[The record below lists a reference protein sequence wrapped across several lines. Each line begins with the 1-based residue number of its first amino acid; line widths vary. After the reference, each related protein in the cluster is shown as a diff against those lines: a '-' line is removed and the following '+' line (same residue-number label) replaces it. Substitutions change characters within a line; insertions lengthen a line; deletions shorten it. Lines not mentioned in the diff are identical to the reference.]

1 MSRRAW
7 SAGSAVGLAAT
18 VIALAFVELTRQP
31 ATADRA
37 STLYV
42 PAVALLLVIAVAY
55 LVWHVDP
62 AYTFSAA
69 IVLTPFAGNWP
80 ELGIPGPASPDRLLL
95 AGAILA
101 VMLRAPAVADRPR
114 LRITG
119 AHWFLALA
127 VAYALISAFFAG
139 TLFERDPFLKI
150 VDAFGIMPFLAFLT
164 APLAFRTPEQRRVLL
179 VALVALGAYL
189 GLTTLFEMIKLDALV
204 WPKYIIDPN
213 YGIHGGRG
221 RGPFVDAVAN
231 GLALF
236 TCAAACGIAV
246 ATWRDRGAR
255 AIAIA
260 VGLLCIAGTFI
271 SLERSVWIGALL
283 GTAIAMLAIRGLRR
297 YLLPVVASFAVV
309 IATMLAVVPGLSATV
324 HDRLHNNMTIW
335 DRQNLTRAAV
345 NMLEVRPL
353 FGFGWSRFQSDSADY
368 FQQAFDYP
376 LTATT
381 AGVHNT
387 PLTYAVELGLVG
399 ATLWLLGLLLGV
411 GGALSTRGP
420 PDLFPWRV
428 ALLAV
433 ATAFLVVANAV
444 PPTAWPNRSLWLLAG
459 VVSSGAYAT
468 VAASRRPQPPG

>member
-1 MSRRAW
+1 MSRLAW
-7 SAGSAVGLAAT
+7 SAGSAVAAAL
-18 VIALAFVELTRQP
+18 IALALVAVTRQP
-31 ATADRA
+31 ATAERA

-42 PAVALLLVIAVAY
+42 PAVALLLVLAVGY
-55 LVWHVDP
+55 LVWSVEP

-80 ELGIPGPASPDRLLL
+80 EIGIPGPASPDRLLL

-101 VMLRAPAVADRPR
+101 VILRAPAVADRPR
-114 LRITG
+114 LRITS
-119 AHWFLALA
+119 AHWFLALG
-127 VAYALISAFFAG
+127 VAYALISAFLAG
-139 TLFERDPFLKI
+139 TLFERDSFLKI
-150 VDAFGIMPFLAFLT
+150 VDTFGIMPFLAFLT

-189 GLTTLFEMIKLDALV
+189 GLTTIFEMIKLDALV
-204 WPKYIIDPN
+204 WPKYIVDPN
-213 YGIHGGRG
+213 FGIHRGRG
-221 RGPFVDAVAN
+221 RGPFADAVAN

-246 ATWRDRGAR
+246 ATWRDRRAR
-255 AIAIA
+255 AVAIA
-260 VGLLCIAGTFI
+260 VGLLCIAGTFLC
-271 SLERSVWIGALL
+271 LERSVWIGAVL
-283 GTAIAMLAIRGLRR
+283 GTTVAMLAIRGLWR
-297 YLLPVVASFAVV
+297 YFLPVVAAIAVV
-309 IATMLAVVPGLSATV
+309 IAASLAFLPGLSATV

-345 NMLEVRPL
+345 NMLEVKPL

-368 FQQAFDYP
+368 FEQAFDYP
-376 LTATT
+376 LTATG

-387 PLTYAVELGLVG
+387 PLTYAVELGLAG
-399 ATLWLLGLLLGV
+399 MTLWLLGILLGV

-433 ATAFLVVANAV
+433 AMAFLVVANAV
-444 PPTAWPNRSLWLLAG
+444 PPTAWANRSLWLLAG

-468 VAASRRPQPPG
+468 VAAARRPEPPG